1 MTMNSY
7 RKTAVAIGLLFLIA
21 TVAYM
26 VGSGLIDSVIHSEQS
41 LEQVYP
47 ERTKVMTG
55 VFLELINAVAV
66 VCIAILMFPILKK
79 QNEAMA
85 IGYYGSRIMESV
97 FLLASIIGI
106 LLLVAASQDYAGSGA
121 TEGSYYDT
129 IKTLTTKGYDLAFDL
144 AMLVLS
150 LGSLMFCYLLYRSQL
165 VPRILSVIGL
175 IGYVALLASSCLG
188 IIGKDPGMLLFIP
201 GAVFEIVFPIWLIV
215 KGFNFK
221 AKD

>member
-1 MTMNSY
+1 MNSY

>member
-7 RKTAVAIGLLFLIA
+7 RKTAVAVGLLFLIA

-26 VGSGLIDSVIHSEQS
+26 TGSGLIDSVINNEQS

-55 VFLELINAVAV
+55 VFLELINAIAV
-66 VCIAILMFPILKK
+66 VCIAVLMFPILKK
-79 QNEAMA
+79 QNKAMA

-106 LLLVAASQDYAGSGA
+106 LLLVAASQDYATSGA

-129 IKTLTTKGYDLAFDL
+129 IKTLTMKGYDLAFEM

-165 VPRILSVIGL
+165 SRE
-175 IGYVALLASSCLG
+175 Y
-188 IIGKDPGMLLFIP
+188 
-201 GAVFEIVFPIWLIV
+201 FPSLV
-215 KGFNFK
+215 
-221 AKD
+221 